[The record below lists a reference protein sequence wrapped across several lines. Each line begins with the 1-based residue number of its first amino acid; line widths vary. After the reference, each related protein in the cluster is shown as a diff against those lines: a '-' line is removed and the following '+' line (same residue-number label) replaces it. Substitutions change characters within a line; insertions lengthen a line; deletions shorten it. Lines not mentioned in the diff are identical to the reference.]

1 MKNRT
6 VSQKLTA
13 IDSERT
19 QLNGVAW
26 LGLAMMLIFGVIH
39 FISPPFEYTQSTRK
53 PFFELVGLLVVGTVL
68 SIFAIRIGLRIV
80 HRQKSLL
87 AVIVM
92 MAIGFR
98 IVMAF
103 TPPIL
108 ELDFYRY
115 LWDGKVSAAGFSP
128 YDYSPQQIKSFNP
141 SKLSASS
148 TGGKLQSIA
157 EVYTESNANQ
167 LILDRVHYP
176 DHTTIYPPVS
186 QLVFCASAIL
196 TPAQTPIDFH
206 ILVLRIL
213 LIGFDLGTLL
223 VLVLIFKILKRN
235 FAWLIAYAWNPLVI
249 KEISNSIHLD
259 SIAIFFALLAVW
271 FVIKTR
277 NNNSTASAI
286 SGGLALGLGVGA
298 KLFPVVIAPAL
309 FFALFKSGW
318 QKGAYFA
325 VAFTVT
331 TLLVLFPM
339 LVRSR
344 SSESVAASAA
354 TSVAAVTTSVGAAT
368 ASPVTSTTISAA
380 SAPDIDKSKDGLASF
395 LSTWRINDAIFS
407 TLYHNLKPYSGKDNS
422 YWYVVTSDSFRQ
434 NTVDKTG
441 TSLGSDPA
449 FQLTRIITLAIFAVV
464 YLCFV
469 RRFLTG
475 DDHHILAGLLY
486 VVFAFLMLQPTV
498 NPWYWVW
505 AIPFTCFISRWGWVG
520 VSAVL
525 TTYYLR
531 FWFRR
536 ADIEFDFLGHSYQD
550 SAIFHHFVAWG
561 EFIAIVV
568 LVIASSKM
576 ISASHERNGA

>member
-1 MKNRT
+1 MKNRNASKNLAA
-6 VSQKLTA
+6 V
-13 IDSERT
+13 DSEKA

-39 FISPPFEYTQSTRK
+39 FISPPFEYAQSTRN
-53 PFFELVGLLVVGTVL
+53 PYFELFGLLVAGTAL

-87 AVIVM
+87 AVIVL

-103 TPPIL
+103 TTPIL
-108 ELDFYRY
+108 ELDYYRY

-128 YDYSPQQIKSFNP
+128 YDYSPEQIKSFDLAISP
-141 SKLSASS
+141 TSS
-148 TGGKLQSIA
+148 NEETLRSLAEISI
-157 EVYTESNANQ
+157 ESDANH
-167 LILDRVHYP
+167 LVLNRIHHA

-186 QLVFCASAIL
+186 QLVFRASAIL
-196 TPAQTPIDFH
+196 TPAQTPLDFH

-223 VLVLIFKILKRN
+223 VLVLLFKTLQRN
-235 FAWLIAYAWNPLVI
+235 FAWLIAYAWNPLVV
-249 KEISNSIHLD
+249 KEISNSAHLD
-259 SIAIFFALLAVW
+259 SIAIFFATLAVW

-277 NNNSTASAI
+277 RHNSTAFGI
-286 SGGLALGLGVGA
+286 SGGIALGLGVGA
-298 KLFPVVIAPAL
+298 KLFPVIIAPAL

-318 QKGAYFA
+318 QKGVYFA

-331 TLLVLFPM
+331 TLLLLLPM
-339 LVRSR
+339 LERSH
-344 SSESVAASAA
+344 SASE
-354 TSVAAVTTSVGAAT
+354 
-368 ASPVTSTTISAA
+368 ISE
-380 SAPDIDKSKDGLASF
+380 SKDGLSSF
-395 LSTWRINDAIFS
+395 LSTWRMNDAIFS
-407 TLYHNLKPYSGKDNS
+407 SIYHNLKPYSGEGS
-422 YWYVVTSDSFRQ
+422 SFWFVVTPNSFRQ
-434 NTVDKTG
+434 STVDKFES
-441 TSLGSDPA
+441 SLGSNPA
-449 FQLTRIITLAIFAVV
+449 FQLTRIITLAIFAVI

-531 FWFRR
+531 FWFRE
-536 ADIEFDFLGHSYQD
+536 ASIGFDFLGHSYQ
-550 SAIFHHFVAWG
+550 SEAIFHHFVAWG

-568 LVIASSKM
+568 LIIASSKM
-576 ISASHERNGA
+576 CSASHAEKT